1 MIQKAIDSLEVMKK
15 DLVKEQE
22 TQERDME
29 IIEENVDQLVASINS
44 INDTLYTLGEIDQSV
59 KVIDRFAEEKKKK
72 WMEKKPGD

>member
-72 WMEKKPGD
+72 